1 MKRAATLGL
10 VGLCL
15 GLTACGEK
23 PQVAGT
29 RSADQAPYA
38 TAATPFS
45 APDWKQGDATTWE
58 RNLNARAQ
66 RGQNE
71 YGRTG
76 PH

>member
-1 MKRAATLGL
+1 MKIAITLSL
-10 VGLCL
+10 AGLCL
-15 GLTACGEK
+15 GLAACGDK

-45 APDWKQGDATTWE
+45 TSDWKEGDAATWE

>member
-1 MKRAATLGL
+1 MRRTTTLGL
-10 VGLCL
+10 AILSL
-15 GLTACGEK
+15 GLVACGEK
-23 PQVAGT
+23 PQVAGKRT
-29 RSADQAPYA
+29 PDQAPYT

-45 APDWKQGDATTWE
+45 AADWKSGDAETWE

>member
-1 MKRAATLGL
+1 MMRVITLGL
-10 VGLCL
+10 AVVSL
-15 GLTACGEK
+15 GLAACGDK
-23 PQVAGT
+23 PQVAGK

-38 TAATPFS
+38 TAATAYS
-45 APDWKQGDATTWE
+45 TAGWKQGDAETWE